1 MAAIELVGVS
11 KRFASDPMTQASST
25 TAQPTRSRFPWPW
38 RRRPQPA
45 AVPQD
50 ATASTVALDD
60 VQLTLADGET
70 LAVLGPS
77 GCGKTTLLRVIA
89 GLETP
94 TSGNVLFDGEPVD
107 HLAPSQRHVGL
118 VFQNYALYPH
128 MRAYDNVGF
137 FFKLRGREAEVD
149 ERVRRV
155 AQVLGVEFRHLLG
168 RMPRQLSGGEQQRVA
183 VGRCIIRDP
192 RVFLFD
198 EPLSNLDAQL
208 RGRTRVE
215 IKRLLRRFGITAVYV
230 THDQIEA
237 MALGDRIAIMRAGR
251 VEQVG
256 TTAEIMAAPVNRFVA
271 GFFGVPPMNLLDGVA
286 GSSGV
291 QVGATL
297 FALPGHGRALAARVG
312 RPVTVG
318 LRADDLALLPPDDA
332 GRLVTATV
340 EVVQPRYE
348 ERRQLVTV
356 SLNAVELTVREPL
369 GVPRSPRQMVGLQC
383 SPRRAFLFDSDG
395 ELLAGD

>member
-1 MAAIELVGVS
+1 MAAIQLVGVT
-11 KRFASDPMTQASST
+11 KQFASDSLAP
-25 TAQPTRSRFPWPW
+25 PTRSRFPWPW
-38 RRRPQPA
+38 RRRQPA
-45 AVPQD
+45 AVPP
-50 ATASTVALDD
+50 AAAASTVALDD
-60 VQLTLADGET
+60 VHLTLADGET

-89 GLETP
+89 GLEVP
-94 TSGNVLFDGEPVD
+94 TSGGVLFDGELVD
-107 HLAPSQRHVGL
+107 HLEPAQRRVGL

-128 MRAYDNVGF
+128 MRSYDNVGF

-149 ERVRRV
+149 ARVQRV

-168 RMPRQLSGGEQQRVA
+168 RMPGHLSGGEQQRVA

-198 EPLSNLDAQL
+198 EPLANLDAQL

-215 IKRLLRRFGITAVYV
+215 IKRLLRRFGVTAVYV

-256 TTAEIMAAPVNRFVA
+256 TAGQIIAAPVNRFVA
-271 GFFGVPPMNLLDGVA
+271 GFFGMPPMNLLDGVA

-297 FALPGHGRALAARVG
+297 FGLPGYGRALADRVG
-312 RPVTVG
+312 QSVTVG
-318 LRADDLALLPPDDA
+318 LQADDLVLLPPDDP
-332 GRLVTATV
+332 GRLATGTV
-340 EVVQPRYE
+340 EVVEPRHE

-356 SLNAVELTVREPL
+356 SLGAVELTVREPL
-369 GVPRSPRQMVGLQC
+369 GVARKPRETVGFQC
-383 SPRRAFLFDSDG
+383 SPRQALLFDSGG

>member
-1 MAAIELVGVS
+1 MAAIRLVGVT
-11 KRFASDPMTQASST
+11 KRFSGDPT
-25 TAQPTRSRFPWPW
+25 TLAGPTSALPTRSLFSWPW
-38 RRRPQPA
+38 RRSQPTV
-45 AVPQD
+45 VPQD
-50 ATASTVALDD
+50 DAAATVALDD

-89 GLETP
+89 GLEAP
-94 TSGNVLFDGEPVD
+94 TSGSVLFDGEPVD
-107 HLAPSQRHVGL
+107 HLEPAQRRVGL

-128 MRAYDNVGF
+128 LRAYDNVGF

-149 ERVRRV
+149 ERVQRV

-237 MALGDRIAIMRAGR
+237 MALGDRIAIMRAGH

-286 GSSGV
+286 VSNGV
-291 QVGATL
+291 QVGGTP
-297 FALPGHGRALAARVG
+297 FALPGHGRALAGRVG
-312 RPVTVG
+312 QPVTVG
-318 LRADDLALLPPDDA
+318 LRADDLALLPPDDPD
-332 GRLVTATV
+332 RLATATV
-340 EVVQPRYE
+340 EVVQPRHE
-348 ERRQLVTV
+348 ERQQLVTV
-356 SLNAVELTVREPL
+356 SLGAVELTVREPL
-369 GVPRSPRQMVGLQC
+369 GIARRPGETVGLQC
-383 SPRRAFLFDSDG
+383 SLRQAILFDSDG

>member
-1 MAAIELVGVS
+1 MAAIRLVGVS
-11 KRFASDPMTQASST
+11 KQFASDPLAP
-25 TAQPTRSRFPWPW
+25 PTRPRFPWPW
-38 RRRPQPA
+38 RRAQPA
-45 AVPQD
+45 VVSQD
-50 ATASTVALDD
+50 AAASTVALDD
-60 VQLTLADGET
+60 VHLTLADGET

-89 GLETP
+89 GLEAP
-94 TSGNVLFDGEPVD
+94 TTGNVLFDGELVD
-107 HLAPSQRHVGL
+107 HLEPAQRRVGL

-149 ERVRRV
+149 ERVQRV
-155 AQVLGVEFRHLLG
+155 AQVLGVEFRYLLG
-168 RMPRQLSGGEQQRVA
+168 RMPRHLSGGEQQRVA

-192 RVFLFD
+192 KVFLFD

-256 TTAEIMAAPVNRFVA
+256 TTAEIMATPVNRFVA
-271 GFFGVPPMNLLDGVA
+271 GFFGTPPMNLLDGVA
-286 GSSGV
+286 VSSGV
-291 QVGATL
+291 EVGATL
-297 FALPGHGRALAARVG
+297 FELPGYGRTLADRLGQPA
-312 RPVTVG
+312 TVG
-318 LRADDLALLPPDDA
+318 LRADDLTLLPPDDP
-332 GRLVTATV
+332 GRLATATV
-340 EVVQPRYE
+340 ELVQPRHE

-356 SLNAVELTVREPL
+356 SLGAVELTVREPL
-369 GVPRSPRQMVGLQC
+369 GVARRPREPLGLRYSLRQAL
-383 SPRRAFLFDSDG
+383 LFDSDG
-395 ELLAGD
+395 KLLAED

>member
-1 MAAIELVGVS
+1 MAAIRLVSVS
-11 KRFASDPMTQASST
+11 KRFSGDPT
-25 TAQPTRSRFPWPW
+25 TLAGTTSAPPTRSRFPWPW
-38 RRRPQPA
+38 RRSHPA
-45 AVPQD
+45 ALPQD
-50 ATASTVALDD
+50 TASTVALDD
-60 VQLTLADGET
+60 VHLSLTDGET

-89 GLETP
+89 GLEAP
-94 TSGNVLFDGEPVD
+94 TSGSVLFDGEPVD
-107 HLAPSQRHVGL
+107 HLEPAQRRVGL

-128 MRAYDNVGF
+128 LRAYDNVGF

-149 ERVRRV
+149 ERVQCV

-198 EPLSNLDAQL
+198 EPLSNLDAQR

-256 TTAEIMAAPVNRFVA
+256 TTAEIMAAPANRFVA

-286 GSSGV
+286 GSNGV
-291 QVGATL
+291 QVGGML
-297 FALPGHGRALAARVG
+297 FALPGHGRALAVQGG

-318 LRADDLALLPPDDA
+318 LRADDLALLPPDDPD
-332 GRLVTATV
+332 RLATATV
-340 EVVQPRYE
+340 EVVQPRHE
-348 ERRQLVTV
+348 ERQQLVTV
-356 SLNAVELTVREPL
+356 SLGAVELTVPEPL
-369 GVPRSPRQMVGLQC
+369 GIARRPGETVGLQC
-383 SPRRAFLFDSDG
+383 SLRQAILFDSDG

>member
-1 MAAIELVGVS
+1 MAAIELAGVT
-11 KRFASDPMTQASST
+11 KRFAGDPTTITGPTST
-25 TAQPTRSRFPWPW
+25 RPTRFRLPWPW
-38 RRRPQPA
+38 RRRQPA
-45 AVPQD
+45 AMPP
-50 ATASTVALDD
+50 AAAAATVALDD
-60 VQLTLADGET
+60 VQFTLADGET

-89 GLETP
+89 GLEAP
-94 TSGNVLFDGEPVD
+94 TSGSVLFDGAPVD
-107 HLAPSQRHVGL
+107 HLEPAQRRVGL

-128 MRAYDNVGF
+128 LRAYDNVGF

-149 ERVRRV
+149 ERVQRV

-286 GSSGV
+286 VSGGV

-297 FALPGHGRALAARVG
+297 FALPEHGQILAARAG
-312 RPVTVG
+312 RPVTIG
-318 LRADDLALLPPDDA
+318 LRADDLALLPPDDPD
-332 GRLVTATV
+332 RLATANV
-340 EVVQPRYE
+340 EIVQPRHE
-348 ERRQLVTV
+348 ERQQLVTV
-356 SLNAVELTVREPL
+356 SLDAVELTVREPL
-369 GVPRSPRQMVGLQC
+369 NVHRRPRETVGLQC

-395 ELLAGD
+395 ELLAGR

>member
-1 MAAIELVGVS
+1 MAAIRLVGVS
-11 KRFASDPMTQASST
+11 KRFSGDPT
-25 TAQPTRSRFPWPW
+25 TLPAPTPALPTRSLFSWPW
-38 RRRPQPA
+38 RRSQPA
-45 AVPQD
+45 VVPQD
-50 ATASTVALDD
+50 DAAATVALDD

-89 GLETP
+89 GLEAP
-94 TSGNVLFDGEPVD
+94 TSGSVLFDGEPVD
-107 HLAPSQRHVGL
+107 HLEPAQRRVGL

-128 MRAYDNVGF
+128 LRAYDNVGF

-271 GFFGVPPMNLLDGVA
+271 GFFGVPPMNLLDGAA
-286 GSSGV
+286 GSNGV
-291 QVGATL
+291 QVGGTL
-297 FALPGHGRALAARVG
+297 FALPEHGRALAVRAG
-312 RPVTVG
+312 QPVTIG
-318 LRADDLALLPPDDA
+318 LRADDLALLPPDDP
-332 GRLVTATV
+332 GRLATATV
-340 EVVQPRYE
+340 EVVQPRHE
-348 ERRQLVTV
+348 ERQQLVTV
-356 SLNAVELTVREPL
+356 SLGAVELTVREPL
-369 GVPRSPRQMVGLQC
+369 GIVRRPGETVGLRC

>member
-1 MAAIELVGVS
+1 MAAIRLVSVS
-11 KRFASDPMTQASST
+11 KRFSDDPT
-25 TAQPTRSRFPWPW
+25 TLAGHTAATSTRSRLPWLW
-38 RRRPQPA
+38 RRSQPA
-45 AVPQD
+45 VVPPD
-50 ATASTVALDD
+50 AAKSTVALDD

-89 GLETP
+89 GLEAP
-94 TSGNVLFDGEPVD
+94 TSGSVLFDGEPVD
-107 HLAPSQRHVGL
+107 HMEPAQRRVGV

-128 MRAYDNVGF
+128 LRAYDNVGF

-155 AQVLGVEFRHLLG
+155 AQVLGVEVRHLLG

-286 GSSGV
+286 GSNGV
-291 QVGATL
+291 QVGATP
-297 FALPGHGRALAARVG
+297 FALPGHGRKLAVRAG
-312 RPVTVG
+312 QPVTVG
-318 LRADDLALLPPDDA
+318 LRTDDLALLPPDDP
-332 GRLVTATV
+332 GRLATVTV
-340 EVVQPRYE
+340 EVVQPRHE
-348 ERRQLVTV
+348 ERQQLVTV
-356 SLNAVELTVREPL
+356 SLGTVELTVREPL
-369 GVPRSPRQMVGLQC
+369 GIARRPGETVGLQC
-383 SPRRAFLFDSDG
+383 SLRQAILFDSDG

>member
-1 MAAIELVGVS
+1 MAAIRLVGVT
-11 KRFASDPMTQASST
+11 KRFAGDST
-25 TAQPTRSRFPWPW
+25 TLAGTTSAPPTRSRLPWPW
-38 RRRPQPA
+38 RRAQPA
-45 AVPQD
+45 VVPTD
-50 ATASTVALDD
+50 DIAATVALDD
-60 VQLTLADGET
+60 VHLSLADGET

-89 GLETP
+89 GLEAP
-94 TSGNVLFDGEPVD
+94 TSGSVLFDGEPVD
-107 HLAPSQRHVGL
+107 HLEPAQRRVGV

-128 MRAYDNVGF
+128 LRAYDNVGF

-168 RMPRQLSGGEQQRVA
+168 RMPRRLSGGEQQRVA

-286 GSSGV
+286 SRGGV
-291 QVGATL
+291 QVGGTL
-297 FALPGHGRALAARVG
+297 FALPGHRRVLAVRVG

-318 LRADDLALLPPDDA
+318 LRADDLALLPPDDP
-332 GRLVTATV
+332 GRLATATV
-340 EVVQPRYE
+340 EVVQPRRE
-348 ERRQLVTV
+348 ERQQLVTM
-356 SLNAVELTVREPL
+356 SLGAVELTVREPL
-369 GVPRSPRQMVGLQC
+369 GIARRPGETVGLQC
-383 SPRRAFLFDSDG
+383 SLRQAILFDSDG

>member
-1 MAAIELVGVS
+1 MASIELVGVS
-11 KRFASDPMTQASST
+11 KRFANDPT
-25 TAQPTRSRFPWPW
+25 TLAGPTATRPTRSRLPWPW
-38 RRRPQPA
+38 RWSQPA
-45 AVPQD
+45 SVSQD
-50 ATASTVALDD
+50 AAASTVALDD
-60 VQLTLADGET
+60 VQLTLTDGET

-94 TSGNVLFDGEPVD
+94 TSGSVLFDGELVD
-107 HLAPSQRHVGL
+107 HLEPAQRRVGL

-168 RMPRQLSGGEQQRVA
+168 QMPRHLSGGEQQRVA
-183 VGRCIIRDP
+183 VGRCIVRDP
-192 RVFLFD
+192 TVFLFD

-208 RGRTRVE
+208 RGRSRVE

-230 THDQIEA
+230 THDQTEA

-256 TTAEIMAAPVNRFVA
+256 PTAEIIAAPVNRFVA

-286 GSSGV
+286 DGSGV
-291 QVGATL
+291 QVGGTL
-297 FALPGHGRALAARVG
+297 FELPAHGRALAARVG
-312 RPVTVG
+312 RPVTIG
-318 LRADDLALLPPDDA
+318 LRPDDLALLPPDDPGCLA
-332 GRLVTATV
+332 AATV
-340 EVVQPRYE
+340 EVVQPQHE

-356 SLNAVELTVREPL
+356 SLDTVELTVREPL
-369 GVPRSPRQMVGLQC
+369 GVARRPRETVGLQC
-383 SPRRAFLFDSDG
+383 SPQQAFLFDSGG
-395 ELLAGD
+395 ELLTGG

>member
-1 MAAIELVGVS
+1 MAAIRLVGVT
-11 KRFASDPMTQASST
+11 KRFAGDPT
-25 TAQPTRSRFPWPW
+25 TVGPTSAPPARSRFSWPW
-38 RRRPQPA
+38 RRSQPA
-45 AVPQD
+45 AAPPAAA
-50 ATASTVALDD
+50 ATLALDD

-89 GLETP
+89 GLEAP
-94 TSGNVLFDGEPVD
+94 TSGSVLFDGEPVD
-107 HLAPSQRHVGL
+107 HLEPAQRRVGL

-149 ERVRRV
+149 ERVKRV

-168 RMPRQLSGGEQQRVA
+168 RMPRHLSGGEQQRVA

-237 MALGDRIAIMRAGR
+237 MALGDRVAIMRAGR
-251 VEQVG
+251 VEQIG
-256 TTAEIMAAPVNRFVA
+256 TTAEIMAAPGNRFVA
-271 GFFGVPPMNLLDGVA
+271 GFFGMPPMNLLDGVA
-286 GSSGV
+286 DGRGV
-291 QVGATL
+291 RVGTTL
-297 FALPGHGRALAARVG
+297 FELPGHRRALAGWVG
-312 RPVTVG
+312 QPVTVG
-318 LRADDLALLPPDDA
+318 LRADDLALLPPDDPGHLA
-332 GRLVTATV
+332 TATV
-340 EVVQPRYE
+340 EVVQPRHE
-348 ERRQLVTV
+348 ERQQLVTV
-356 SLNAVELTVREPL
+356 SLHAVELTVREPL
-369 GVPRSPRQMVGLQC
+369 GVPRRAGETVGLQC
-383 SPRRAFLFDSDG
+383 SLRRAFLFDSDG

>member
-1 MAAIELVGVS
+1 MAAIQLVGVS
-11 KRFASDPMTQASST
+11 KRFASDPMTPAGPASLS
-25 TAQPTRSRFPWPW
+25 PTRSRFAWPW
-38 RRRPQPA
+38 RRSQPA
-45 AVPQD
+45 AMPQE
-50 ATASTVALDD
+50 AAASTVALDD
-60 VQLTLADGET
+60 VHLTLADGET

-89 GLETP
+89 GLEAP
-94 TSGNVLFDGEPVD
+94 TSGSVLFDGEPVD
-107 HLAPSQRHVGL
+107 HLEPAQRRVGL

-149 ERVRRV
+149 ERVQRV

-168 RMPRQLSGGEQQRVA
+168 RMPRHLSGGGQQRVA

-192 RVFLFD
+192 TVFLFD

-215 IKRLLRRFGITAVYV
+215 IKRLLRRFGTTAVYV

-271 GFFGVPPMNLLDGVA
+271 GFFGMPPINLLDGVA
-286 GSSGV
+286 GCGGV
-291 QVGATL
+291 RVGSTL
-297 FALPGHGRALAARVG
+297 FELLGHGRVLVGRVG
-312 RPVTVG
+312 QPVTIG
-318 LRADDLALLPPDDA
+318 LRADDLALLPPDDP
-332 GRLVTATV
+332 GRLATAIV
-340 EVVQPRYE
+340 EVVQPRHE

-356 SLNAVELTVREPL
+356 SLGAVELTVREPL
-369 GVPRSPRQMVGLQC
+369 GVPRRPRETVGLQC
-383 SPRRAFLFDSDG
+383 SPRRALLFDSDG
-395 ELLAGD
+395 ELLAEE